1 MQAAANPSGH
11 QYILT
16 PLVCI
21 YLIVYNFISRKVR
34 EEGIRI
40 GFASPSE
47 KKSHVKV
54 DGVFPCRCGVTVG
67 SKPVAMTV
75 RGSKWIHG

>member
-1 MQAAANPSGH
+1 M
-11 QYILT
+11 
-16 PLVCI
+16 
-21 YLIVYNFISRKVR
+21 R

-40 GFASPSE
+40 GYASPSG

-54 DGVFPCRCGVTVG
+54 DGVFPCRCGATVG

-75 RGSKWIHG
+75 RGSKWITGRHGAVGASASFLNQLDNILSLSYAS